1 MGVFSRTM
9 LMLTLAWLVGLIVAF
24 TFMSNTDESTWREK
38 YVAEANIRRAIAY
51 RIVDLEGGIVAERGF
66 PNVPEGNSGL
76 TAESLGGAPY
86 GLPDAQGSAG
96 STEALPGARVPTSA
110 SLIETERGRL
120 SSEQSGA
127 NEAKTAIKAEIDAL
141 SGRIAEAQRNRRA
154 QQARLTE
161 VRDETAQFAV
171 QMDAFRTVIAQHQQQ
186 VFNLDYDIHRVLIEK
201 DALTAE
207 LAQVLNDTRRI
218 DSQSMTLEDSYY
230 EISKAYERTIRV
242 LAWYEQTDPN
252 LRTMADTTGRGWL
265 RGRVVAVGDDPRTG
279 VVSISIGSHEGVQV
293 GQMFTIYRNDRF
305 IGRMVVDNVR
315 PNVSVGRLVEEF
327 RGRVFVAEGDS
338 VKTAEAFGG
347 ATLRK

>member
-1 MGVFSRTM
+1 
-9 LMLTLAWLVGLIVAF
+9 MLTLAWLVGLIVAF
-24 TFMSNTDESTWREK
+24 TFMSNTDEPNWREK
-38 YVAEANIRRAIAY
+38 YIAEANIRRAIAY
-51 RIVDLEGGIVAERGF
+51 RIVDLNGGIVAERGF
-66 PNVPEGNSGL
+66 DRMPGGNDAL

-96 STEALPGARVPTSA
+96 STEALPGARVPAAA
-110 SLIETERGRL
+110 SLISLERSRL
-120 SSEQSGA
+120 EGERASAAQ
-127 NEAKTAIKAEIDAL
+127 AKDA
-141 SGRIAEAQRNRRA
+141 IAEEILTLRQSIAESQRNRRA
-154 QQARLTE
+154 QLARLSE
-161 VRDETAQFAV
+161 VRDEAAQFAL
-171 QMDAFRTVIAQHQQQ
+171 QIDAYRTVVAQHQQQ
-186 VFNLDYDIHRVLIEK
+186 VFNLDYEIQRVLIEK

-207 LAQVLNDTRRI
+207 LAQIQNDTRRI
-218 DSQSMTLEDSYY
+218 DSQSMALEDSYY

-293 GQMFTIYRNDRF
+293 GQMFTVYRNDRF
-305 IGRMVVDNVR
+305 IGRIVVDNVR

-327 RGRVFVAEGDS
+327 RGRVFLAEGDS
-338 VKTAEAFGG
+338 VKTAEPFGG